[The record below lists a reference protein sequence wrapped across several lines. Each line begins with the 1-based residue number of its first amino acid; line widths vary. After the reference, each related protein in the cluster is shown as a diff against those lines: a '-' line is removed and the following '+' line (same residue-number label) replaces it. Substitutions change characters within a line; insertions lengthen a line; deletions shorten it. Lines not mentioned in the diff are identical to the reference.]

1 VNVPNL
7 KVTLYPL
14 ERMAD
19 RDSETHASRDHPA
32 RIEEKENT
40 VSKEANTTQTFTP
53 RLLVQSSAKF
63 HINAPTDAIDI
74 TDWLFNVD
82 DAEYINCTPQSR
94 SHLSAG
100 LTHAPDGKRMSINV
114 EDVGGALIVEHYVE
128 NISKKLHCRVVSI
141 SDLLIGREYTTA
153 QVTWELI
160 ATPADGDHHEFA
172 NNVWIHTTEK
182 YDAYMEAHRIRFED
196 ARHVFQLA
204 VDAHNAE
211 ETPYFAAAIER
222 KALKTMASK

>member
-1 VNVPNL
+1 
-7 KVTLYPL
+7 
-14 ERMAD
+14 M
-19 RDSETHASRDHPA
+19 
-32 RIEEKENT
+32 KENT
-40 VSKEANTTQTFTP
+40 MSENTNSAQPFTP

-63 HINAPTDAIDI
+63 HINAPTSSIDI

-82 DAEYINCTPQSR
+82 DAEYIECTPISR
-94 SHLSAG
+94 AHLSAG

-128 NISKKLHCRVVSI
+128 NISEKLHCRVVSI

-160 ATPADGDHHEFA
+160 ATPAGGERHEFI
-172 NNVWIHTTEK
+172 NNVWVHTTGK
-182 YDAYMEAHRIRFED
+182 YDAYMHAHRIPFEA
-196 ARHVFQLA
+196 ARHAFQTA

-211 ETPYFAAAIER
+211 ETPFFAAAIER
-222 KALKTMASK
+222 KALRKTVAK

>member
-1 VNVPNL
+1 
-7 KVTLYPL
+7 
-14 ERMAD
+14 M
-19 RDSETHASRDHPA
+19 SEATNTKPA
-32 RIEEKENT
+32 FE
-40 VSKEANTTQTFTP
+40 P

-63 HINAPTDAIDI
+63 HINASTSDIDI
-74 TDWLFNVD
+74 PDWLFNVD
-82 DAEYINCTPQSR
+82 DAEYIECTPQSR

-128 NISKKLHCRVVSI
+128 AISEKLHCRVVST

-153 QVTWELI
+153 QVTWDLI
-160 ATPADGDHHEFA
+160 ATPAGGNHHEFV

-182 YDAYMEAHRIRFED
+182 YDAYMESHRIPFEA
-196 ARHVFQLA
+196 ARHAFQTA

-211 ETPYFAAAIER
+211 ETPFFAAAIER
-222 KALKTMASK
+222 KALKKTASV